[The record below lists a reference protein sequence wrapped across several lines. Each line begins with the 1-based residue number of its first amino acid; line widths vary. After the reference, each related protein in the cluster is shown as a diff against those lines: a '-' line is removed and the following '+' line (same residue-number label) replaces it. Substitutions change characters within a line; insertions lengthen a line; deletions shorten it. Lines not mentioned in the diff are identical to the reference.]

1 MEEKKNIIS
10 YLTIPIIP
18 GVRCH
23 VTQYFSCS
31 LWSTENIF
39 LVILTLYFPSR
50 TQTWLLQ
57 KSEIP
62 KLPSHHDSQKEN
74 AEKPQETA
82 GPIARD
88 EQGSPSH
95 ADREVQSQNQQNQLL
110 YGSCLLPRELLP
122 HLELNLNHRNF
133 WGIIVL
139 VKEENPQ
146 KY

>member
-1 MEEKKNIIS
+1 MKVCVWKKKIYYFLSNYPHYS
-10 YLTIPIIP
+10 RSP
-18 GVRCH
+18 VSCH
-23 VTQYFSCS
+23 PVLFLLSLIHRKYF
-31 LWSTENIF
+31 F

-95 ADREVQSQNQQNQLL
+95 ADREVQSQNLQNQLL
-110 YGSCLLPRELLP
+110 YGSWLLPIELLP
-122 HLELNLNHRNF
+122 HLKLNLNHRNF
-133 WGIIVL
+133 
-139 VKEENPQ
+139 
-146 KY
+146 